1 MHIHARRGDIAPHH
15 LASCLGVME
24 APRGTGHIIF
34 KYMDL
39 NQIKKIKKN
48 PGIKQLDP
56 GKLHPPH
63 DTF

>member
-1 MHIHARRGDIAPHH
+1 
-15 LASCLGVME
+15 ME